1 MALVQYRGVKTKV
14 FTPRYKYELKL
25 NQIAQAMN
33 RLFFLLLAL
42 PATAFAQCDPPTPV
56 QNAAYEKVV
65 RALQSEFKS
74 NLPSGNWTIFDERHS
89 LGKLTLSDEYGKT
102 FRICGDRY
110 DLTIERASQTA
121 NRRAR
126 IDSAV
131 AKTQRTPVDS
141 IRQETSLIVI
151 TDSLYKATD
160 GPGTAKLAQNTVDIN
175 VEMNVANYRL
185 SEPISNRVVDNYKL
199 IAVKGANLAMQL
211 TRKDN
216 DEGTSPRPETVVLLG
231 NWKNNMVSD
240 RKGNKVFKFSYGKGG
255 TLIENLVVTIKGPLA
270 IADEIIK
277 KVDWTK
283 LAGTLTR

>member
-1 MALVQYRGVKTKV
+1 MKKSL
-14 FTPRYKYELKL
+14 L
-25 NQIAQAMN
+25 
-33 RLFFLLLAL
+33 LLLAL
-42 PATAFAQCDPPTPV
+42 PVTAFAQCDPPTPA

-65 RALQSEFKS
+65 KALQSEFKS
-74 NLPSGNWTIFDERHS
+74 NLPSGNWTIFDERTS

-102 FRICGDRY
+102 FRVCGDRY

-121 NRRAR
+121 DRRAK
-126 IDSAV
+126 IDSAS

-141 IRQETSLIVI
+141 VKQETSLIVI
-151 TDSLYKATD
+151 TDSLYKAAD
-160 GPGTAKLAQNTVDIN
+160 GPRTAQLAENTVDIN

-185 SEPISNRVVDNYKL
+185 SEPISNRVVNKHKL

-211 TRKDN
+211 TRNDT
-216 DEGTSPRPETVVLLG
+216 DEGNATRPETVVLLG

-240 RKGNKVFKFSYGKGG
+240 KKGNKVFKFSYGKGG

-270 IADEIIK
+270 VADEIIK